1 MGPDDAQA
9 VGQRRRFLRRPQEV
23 AAARRFVGDA
33 LAGAADDRETVRL
46 LVSEAVTSVL
56 DQPGGQ
62 ADGSFEVGWALR
74 GDRLHVEVSDDGGP
88 ARLRRRIHEVGAP
101 GGWGLQLVQALAS
114 RWGVRE
120 DPGGRAI
127 WFDLDL
133 RGQPSRAT

>member
-1 MGPDDAQA
+1 M
-9 VGQRRRFLRRPQEV
+9 
-23 AAARRFVGDA
+23 
-33 LAGAADDRETVRL
+33 
-46 LVSEAVTSVL
+46 L

-88 ARLRRRIHEVGAP
+88 ARLRRRIHEVGDP
-101 GGWGLQLVQALAS
+101 GGSGLQLVQALAA